1 MARGNQGQAVF
12 RDDRDRKR
20 FLATLG
26 EACGKTGW
34 TVHAYVLMDNHY
46 HLLIQTPEGNLVA
59 GMKWLQGT
67 YTQRFN
73 RRHGVFGHLF
83 QGRFKAVV
91 VEAENAG
98 YWEVVSTYIH
108 LNPARAGL
116 IQIGKERLDTY
127 RWSSY
132 PFYAARGRRGPTW
145 LRRERVMGSL
155 GLGEGD
161 ERGYAAYLEGRV
173 LELGLKAGRDEL
185 EEKWRQLRRGWYA
198 GGRAF
203 ADSLRE
209 ELGRAARGGR
219 RDSQSGGAR
228 RLHDEQSAERR
239 VEAGLGALGL
249 AAEDLARMRKGA
261 PEKMALAGWL
271 REGTTVSLEWVSR
284 RLGMGHPG
292 NVSQRSRKLGPGD
305 CRRFEAAQAKL
316 KHLRLSEGNT

>member
-1 MARGNQGQAVF
+1 MARGNHGQAVF

-20 FLATLG
+20 FLSTLG

-34 TVHAYVLMDNHY
+34 IVDAYVLMGNHY
-46 HLLIQTPEGNLVA
+46 HLLVQTPEGNLVA

-73 RRHGVFGHLF
+73 RRHGDFGHLF
-83 QGRFKAVV
+83 QGRYKAVV

-98 YWEVVSTYIH
+98 YWEVVSTYVH

-116 IQIGKERLDTY
+116 IQAGKEPLEAY
-127 RWSSY
+127 PWSSY
-132 PFYAARGRRGPTW
+132 PFYTGRAKGRPSW

-161 ERGYAAYLEGRV
+161 GRGYAAYIEGRV
-173 LELGLKAGRDEL
+173 LELGLKAGREEL
-185 EEKWRQLRRGWYA
+185 DAKWRQLRRGWFA
-198 GGRAF
+198 GGSAF

-209 ELGRAARGGR
+209 ELGRAVRCGR

-228 RLHDEQSAERR
+228 RFHDEQSAERR
-239 VEAGLGALGL
+239 VRAALGALGL
-249 AAEDLARMRKGA
+249 AEEDLARMRKGA
-261 PEKMALAGWL
+261 PEKMALAEWL
-271 REGTTVSLEWVSR
+271 REGTTVTLEWLSR

-292 NVSQRSRKLGPGD
+292 NVSQGSRKLGSGD
-305 CRRFEAAQAKL
+305 CRLFESALTKL
-316 KHLRLSEGNT
+316 RQLVLKEENT